1 MYVQMAPSETYQ
13 RTRLH
18 LRKARLVA
26 AREGQGGVARDG
38 VPCTIVALRGRES
51 VL

>member
-1 MYVQMAPSETYQ
+1 MYVQMAPSGTYQ

-18 LRKARLVA
+18 LRKARLFA
-26 AREGQGGVARDG
+26 AREGQGGWME
-38 VPCTIVALRGRES
+38 CVALRGRES